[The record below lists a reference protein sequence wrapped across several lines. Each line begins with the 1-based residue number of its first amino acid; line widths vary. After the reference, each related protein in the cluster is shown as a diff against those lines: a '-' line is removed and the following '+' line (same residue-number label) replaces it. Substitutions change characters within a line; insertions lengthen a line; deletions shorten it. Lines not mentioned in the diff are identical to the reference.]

1 MKLPSI
7 FRTASHMRFDIKP
20 RYYDP
25 IKEEIE
31 ERTSRIRYELEQEG
45 LLTKSEKEGE
55 GIEKRKGL
63 GSGIRG
69 SFAQRGMKPKNTSMI
84 SSSSI
89 VRTVLFF
96 SMVIG
101 VFGYI
106 YMGPEIFNYMLFAA
120 AAIGGGY
127 YLFRFLK
134 RSKDE

>member
-1 MKLPSI
+1 
-7 FRTASHMRFDIKP
+7 MRFDIKP

-31 ERTSRIRYELEQEG
+31 ERTSRIKYELEQEG
-45 LLTKSEKEGE
+45 LLNKSENEGD

-69 SFAQRGMKPKNTSMI
+69 SFAQRGMKPKSTSMI
-84 SSSSI
+84 SASSVI
-89 VRTVLFF
+89 RTLLFF
-96 SMVIG
+96 GMVIG

-106 YMGPEIFNYMLFAA
+106 YLGPEIFNYMLYAVA
-120 AAIGGGY
+120 VIGGGY

>member
-7 FRTASHMRFDIKP
+7 FRTASHTRFEIKP

-31 ERTSRIRYELEQEG
+31 ERTSRIRQELEQEG
-45 LLTKSEKEGE
+45 KLERSGE
-55 GIEKRKGL
+55 PVDGEYRRGL

-69 SFAQRGMKPKNTSMI
+69 AFAQRGVKTKETSMFSASGMI
-84 SSSSI
+84 
-89 VRTVLFF
+89 RTVLFF
-96 SMVIG
+96 SMIIG

-106 YMGPEIFNYMLFAA
+106 YLGPIIFNYMIYGAV
-120 AAIGGGY
+120 AIFGVY

-134 RSKDE
+134 RRKDE

>member
-7 FRTASHMRFDIKP
+7 FRAASYQRFDIKP

-45 LLTKSEKEGE
+45 ILPKSGGGQVVESQ
-55 GIEKRKGL
+55 RGL

-69 SFAQRGMKPKNTSMI
+69 SFSTRSGKIKSTSMVSTSGI
-84 SSSSI
+84 I
-89 VRTVLFF
+89 RTSLFLA
-96 SMVIG
+96 MVIG

-106 YMGPEIFNYMLFAA
+106 YVGPEIFYYMVYGSL
-120 AAIGGGY
+120 AIAGLY